1 MVAQVIAAPVMMI
14 GQVTTAVVKTASS
27 IAMKAGTAVAKAS
40 VSAMKT
46 VGSALRTTATTA
58 GKAGKGLLTS
68 VRSSPLASRFS
79 ALTSARGGAARMASQ
94 GASRATRSAAR
105 PVAKAPRRTPVS
117 EAIHRGVDR
126 SRARQR
132 MQMARKSHAADD
144 RDRQV
149 MRRIMQVDGPEEK
162 QVENPF
168 LELARVVR
176 DKVRRTMSAAKS
188 AAMQTPKNRLAMQ
201 VAQREHDSR
210 TSPAMER

>member
-1 MVAQVIAAPVMMI
+1 MMI

-27 IAMKAGTAVAKAS
+27 IAMKAGTAAAKAS

-105 PVAKAPRRTPVS
+105 PMAKSPRRTPVS
-117 EAIHRGVDR
+117 EAINRGVDR

-188 AAMQTPKNRLAMQ
+188 AALQTPKNRLAMQ